1 MVWIEPVAAS
11 LWIYYLFINFFHSGL
26 DMSPYLL
33 GDAANQI
40 SAETPPL
47 YDLHAVVY
55 HYGNSYIG
63 HYTNTAKAPSSE
75 GLGKDYSEW

>member
-1 MVWIEPVAAS
+1 MEPVAELRSFS
-11 LWIYYLFINFFHSGL
+11 LSIIACLFFRSGL
-26 DMSPYLL
+26 DMSPHLL

-75 GLGKDYSEW
+75 GLGKDYSE